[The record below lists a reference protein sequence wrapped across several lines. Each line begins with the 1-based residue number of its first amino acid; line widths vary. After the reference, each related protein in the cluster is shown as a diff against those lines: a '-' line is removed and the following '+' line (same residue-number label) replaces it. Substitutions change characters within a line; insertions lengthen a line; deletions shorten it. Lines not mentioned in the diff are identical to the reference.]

1 MPYDP
6 EVVRPMREELL
17 RVGARE
23 LRTAGE
29 VDAVLGSGT
38 DGTTLLVVNSVC
50 GCAAANA
57 RPAVVIATGHE
68 AQPDRVVTVFAGQDV
83 EATDRAR
90 EYLAGYRP
98 SSPSIALFRAGEH
111 VYMLERH
118 EIEGRSAPAIAEDLK
133 AAYDRFCR
141 RGAEGDATA

>member
-23 LRTAGE
+23 LRTAEE
-29 VDAVLGSGT
+29 VDAALGNGT
-38 DGTTLLVVNSVC
+38 GGTTLLVVNSVC

-57 RPAVVIATGHE
+57 RPAVMIATGHDS
-68 AQPDRVVTVFAGQDV
+68 QPDRMVTVFAGQDV
-83 EATDRAR
+83 EATERAR

-98 SSPSIALFRAGEH
+98 SSPSIALFQGGEH
-111 VYMLERH
+111 VFMLERH
-118 EIEGRSAPAIAEDLK
+118 QIEGRSASDIAGDLR

-141 RGAEGDATA
+141 HGGEAAPAG

>member
-23 LRTAGE
+23 LRTPEE
-29 VDAVLGSGT
+29 VDAALGERT

-57 RPAVVIATGHE
+57 RPAVMIATGHE
-68 AQPDRVVTVFAGQDV
+68 VQPDRIVTVFAGQDV
-83 EATDRAR
+83 DATDRAR
-90 EYLAGYRP
+90 SYMVGYRP
-98 SSPSIALFRAGEH
+98 SSPSLALFRGGEH
-111 VYMLERH
+111 VFMLERH
-118 EIEGRSAPAIAEDLK
+118 EIEGRSAPEIADDLR
-133 AAYDRFCR
+133 AAYDRFCGEER
-141 RGAEGDATA
+141 ESAASA